1 MRNPGHVFL
10 VLFTPH
16 ERKPCL
22 GGGKDARPAS
32 GGHHLDACEGPASC
46 CAWTSSR
53 RESQGIRPVA
63 PQQAFLWSLCR
74 PPPPVPPL
82 PLPQR
87 RAYKRTLTITVPFLK
102 SAEVS
107 FCSQRKISSRSLGPL
122 WGCSFS
128 RPPSIFQILHLSSSG
143 PHSFVVLAGKRI
155 PDLPFLTSPFRQLPP
170 KSVAKQGEFRVSQP
184 QERMEFCHLQHHGWT
199 CRVLC

>member
-1 MRNPGHVFL
+1 MVFADNPFSPSILRGLAQSFKAQVQKFFLKSGFVFLSVRNPGHVFL

-32 GGHHLDACEGPASC
+32 GGHYLDACEGPASC

-87 RAYKRTLTITVPFLK
+87 WAYKRTLTITVPFLK

-107 FCSQRKISSRSLGPL
+107 FCSQRKISS
-122 WGCSFS
+122 
-128 RPPSIFQILHLSSSG
+128 
-143 PHSFVVLAGKRI
+143 
-155 PDLPFLTSPFRQLPP
+155 
-170 KSVAKQGEFRVSQP
+170 
-184 QERMEFCHLQHHGWT
+184 
-199 CRVLC
+199 